1 MLHRQKIY
9 TETNFSVTALD
20 STKDCSPFRVVPN
33 ITTTKCVTFPICYR
47 QGIILP
53 SCEFNLKNFV
63 CTESNLLL
71 NCSGIKSSFFTHF
84 VPFYPLTRPVLPCV
98 LLDVPKPLIDPSGP
112 SVIVANNT
120 HYSKKCYASVY
131 CRNSMNKTRQPI
143 LDLDEII
150 PVADDMMLPHFF
162 NLNNRRA
169 RSASEGDG
177 LILDPL
183 LLEVMPRNRVKTPL
197 TDPEQNKIARITIT
211 YILAFFALVLTTYF
225 IIYLA

>member
-1 MLHRQKIY
+1 MLRRQKIY

-20 STKDCSPFRVVPN
+20 GTKDCSQFRIVPK
-33 ITTTKCVTFPICYR
+33 ITTTKCETFPICYR

-53 SCEFNLKNFV
+53 SCEFSLRNFV
-63 CTESNLLL
+63 HTESNLLI
-71 NCSGIKSSFFTHF
+71 NCSGIKPSFFNHF
-84 VPFYPLTRPVLPCV
+84 VPFYRLTRPVLTCV
-98 LLDVPKPLIDPSGP
+98 LLDVPKSLTDPSGT
-112 SVIVANNT
+112 SIIVANNT

-131 CRNSMNKTRQPI
+131 CRNSMNRNRRPI

-150 PVADDMMLPHFF
+150 PVVEDMLPHYF
-162 NLNNRRA
+162 NFNNRRV
-169 RSASEGDG
+169 RSVNEGDV

-183 LLEVMPRNRVKTPL
+183 LLEAMPRNRVKTPL
-197 TDPEQNKIARITIT
+197 TDSEQNKIARITIT